1 MRIPIHSRR
10 ADSIPAKKVLR
21 YRRVAELLKRR
32 LRPIKYL
39 QQSLSAVH
47 RIIIAAVV
55 VKESLIQS
63 SFAAI
68 ATVAAE
74 AECLVSVGFDLNFQE
89 RAASPCYFE

>member
-10 ADSIPAKKVLR
+10 ADSIPAKTVLR
-21 YRRVAELLKRR
+21 YRPVAELLKRR

-39 QQSLSAVH
+39 QSLSAVH

>member
-10 ADSIPAKKVLR
+10 ADSTPAKTVLR
-21 YRRVAELLKRR
+21 YRPVAELLKRW
-32 LRPIKYL
+32 LQPIKYL
-39 QQSLSAVH
+39 QSLSAVH

-74 AECLVSVGFDLNFQE
+74 AECLVSVVFDLNFQAH
-89 RAASPCYFE
+89 AASPCYFE

>member
-1 MRIPIHSRR
+1 
-10 ADSIPAKKVLR
+10 
-21 YRRVAELLKRR
+21 
-32 LRPIKYL
+32 
-39 QQSLSAVH
+39 VH